1 MLLGSLEYRFPLAR
15 GMRRNLLWNA
25 ATLDT
30 IQGVGFVDFGRAWYG
45 SYSRADFK
53 KDIGFGLR
61 FHCDLFAFLEKAVVR
76 LDLARP
82 LNDEEDDPRLWV
94 GLSQSF

>member
-1 MLLGSLEYRFPLAR
+1 
-15 GMRRNLLWNA
+15 LWNT

-30 IQGVGFVDFGRAWYG
+30 IQGVGFVDLGRAWYG

-53 KDIGFGLR
+53 KNIGFGLR
-61 FHCDLFAFLEKAVVR
+61 FHCDLIAFLEKAVVR

-82 LNDEEDDPRLWV
+82 LNDEEDDPRLWM